1 MAGAQA
7 ARVVSLLAERTG
19 TRAEDWHLVF
29 KARYGLQVAFATMA
43 RLGDRT
49 HVATQVFTCVTAV
62 DPITATGLTP
72 RFLEVDEGRIALS
85 ASGLQAAEEPLLAV
99 VDQHTYGIIDD
110 AASRE
115 LAEAAHARG
124 AWLVEDCAHCPG
136 RLAMGE
142 DGPVPDVSVH
152 SFGVEKLLPHTRF
165 GGAVWVNPAMESE
178 ALCVAL
184 NEALSAL
191 PPIPKKLEKAARAF
205 RNQTRLLN
213 RMPASMARRMG
224 EKWVANGTREPA
236 VASVELEGGLPL
248 APMAPGEWVSAQ
260 AVPDLEALDAN
271 LAARRKSVAAY
282 SRGISHL
289 AHVFVPGA
297 ALSAEHP
304 QPLLRFPLF
313 ARTPEAAD
321 AIRGRVEAL
330 GLYCTKWYRPLLFP
344 GSDLA
349 AFGIEDFDAWPVSKR
364 LSDGVVCLPTDLG
377 TVEPGAVVEA
387 VISAAR
393 DFL

>member
-1 MAGAQA
+1 MVA
-7 ARVVSLLAERTG
+7 LLAERTG

-43 RLGDRT
+43 RKSDRT
-49 HVATQVFTCVTAV
+49 LVATQAFTCVTAV
-62 DPITATGLTP
+62 DPITASGLTP
-72 RFLEVDEGRIALS
+72 RFLEIDEDRIALS
-85 ASGLQAAEEPLLAV
+85 ASEVERVEEPLLAV

-142 DGPVPDVSVH
+142 GGPVPDVSVH
-152 SFGVEKLLPHTRF
+152 SFGVEKLLPNTRF
-165 GGAVWVNPAMESE
+165 GGAVWVNPAMEDEGLST
-178 ALCVAL
+178 AL
-184 NEALSAL
+184 NQALSAL
-191 PPIPKKLEKAARAF
+191 PAIPHRLEKAAKAF

-213 RMPASMARRMG
+213 RMPASMARRMS

-236 VASVELEGGLPL
+236 VASVELEGGLPY

-260 AVPDLEALDAN
+260 VAADLEALDAN
-271 LAARRKSVAAY
+271 LASRRKSVAAY
-282 SRGISHL
+282 SRSL
-289 AHVFVPGA
+289 AHLPGVSVPKGA
-297 ALSAEHP
+297 VSAEHP

-313 ARTPEAAD
+313 ARTTEASD
-321 AIRGRVEAL
+321 TIRARVEAL

-349 AFGIEDFDAWPVSKR
+349 AFGIEDFDAWPLSKR

-377 TVEPGAVVEA
+377 NVEPEAVVEA
-387 VISAAR
+387 VISAVR
-393 DFL
+393 DFR